1 MNSVYAPQ
9 VSRMTRYSK
18 LIKNIAEVFS
28 LSKTDTEIM
37 NALSSRERSFVSEI
51 AESVRRSDRGIRGR
65 LNLLVEKGLIKKE
78 IGVTKNKR
86 LAHIYSLE
94 SVKNILGRA
103 KKLLLKKIDEIEN
116 LA

>member
-1 MNSVYAPQ
+1 MVY
-9 VSRMTRYSK
+9 RMTKYSK
-18 LIKNIAEVFS
+18 PIKTIAEVFN

-37 NALSSRERSFVSEI
+37 NVLSSKRRSFVSEI
-51 AESVRRSDRGIRGR
+51 TESIKRSDRGIRER

-94 SVKNILGRA
+94 STKNLLGRA